1 VNFASFYFG
10 RVAVLPFSLLWIPV
24 SRGSPLLR
32 LVGIPFE
39 RAVRYHIWLSIC
51 MIVLVSLH
59 SIGYILLYASTG
71 RAHLVCIIYILQAYL
86 SYPYKSRTTFA
97 KRFTNH

>member
-32 LVGIPFE
+32 LARVPFE
-39 RAVRYHIWLSIC
+39 RAVRYHIWLSVC

-59 SIGYILLYASTG
+59 SIGYILLYACTG
-71 RAHLVCIIYILQAYL
+71 RAHLVHRFFCLLIVTISIYSLL
-86 SYPYKSRTTFA
+86 
-97 KRFTNH
+97 